1 MQRIALTFGA
11 LLVSLSVS
19 GAAFAGDALDALMD
33 APVDETTPADAAA
46 AAPEAAGNPAALGSQ
61 MEGIKRDLVE
71 LKRDLV
77 VLEEDLLYPA
87 STQVAVFLSMD
98 VGEFFALDSV
108 TLKLNGKDVTH
119 YLYTEKQA
127 DALFRGGVQRLFVG
141 NVKQGENQLT
151 AFFTGKGPEGRD
163 YRRATTVTFE
173 KSFEP
178 SYVELKISD
187 STAKYQPEFVATVSP

>member
-11 LLVSLSVS
+11 LLVSLSIT
-19 GAAFAGDALDALMD
+19 GAACAGDALDALMD
-33 APVDETTPADAAA
+33 APVVDE
-46 AAPEAAGNPAALGSQ
+46 AAPTDASPTEAAGNPAALGSQ

-108 TLKLNGKDVTH
+108 TLKLNGKDITH
-119 YLYTEKQA
+119 YLYTQKQT

-163 YRRATTVTFE
+163 YRRATSVTFE

>member
-1 MQRIALTFGA
+1 MQRIAFFIALALGCTGA
-11 LLVSLSVS
+11 SADDVPAPAAKAAVPLES
-19 GAAFAGDALDALMD
+19 G
-33 APVDETTPADAAA
+33 
-46 AAPEAAGNPAALGSQ
+46 GNTVALGSQ
-61 MEGIKRDLVE
+61 MEDIKKDLVE

-77 VLEEDLLYPA
+77 VLEEELLYPA
-87 STQVAVFLSMD
+87 SSQVAVFLSMD
-98 VGEFFALDSV
+98 VGDFFALDAV

-119 YLYTEKQA
+119 YLYTEKQV

-141 NVKQGENQLT
+141 NVKQGENELT
-151 AFFTGKGPEGRD
+151 AFFTGRGPEGRD
-163 YRRATTVTFE
+163 YRRATTVKFE

>member
-1 MQRIALTFGA
+1 MQRIALTIGA
-11 LLVSLSVS
+11 LLLMSAM
-19 GAAFAGDALDALMD
+19 GAPAFAGDVADADVSSD
-33 APVDETTPADAAA
+33 AATASPELLAAA
-46 AAPEAAGNPAALGSQ
+46 AVTPDSTPALSGQ
-61 MEGIKRDLVE
+61 MEDIKRNLVE

-87 STQVAVFLSMD
+87 SSQVAVFLSMD
-98 VGEFFALDSV
+98 VGEFFALDAV

-119 YLYTEKQA
+119 YLYTQKQA

-151 AFFTGKGPEGRD
+151 AFFTGRGPEGRD
-163 YRRATTVTFE
+163 YRRATTVTFQ

>member
-1 MQRIALTFGA
+1 MQRIALTLGA
-11 LLVSLSVS
+11 LLVSLSIS
-19 GAAFAGDALDALMD
+19 GAALAGDALDALMD
-33 APVDETTPADAAA
+33 APVDETAPADATGETQT
-46 AAPEAAGNPAALGSQ
+46 PGNPAALGSQ